1 MIVVVAQSTF
11 HKQRKISL
19 LYVFRKETS
28 FIVAAKSTK
37 KKSENTNVATLL
49 TATAKR
55 ESRLGDDRVVVVV
68 VVVVVVFIGG
78 SGQYYDQHHRLVS
91 IFAHRSNKQCVRSK
105 TNFDE
110 NVCDVEREFTSSCR
124 RWGRR
129 E

>member
-19 LYVFRKETS
+19 YVFGKETS
-28 FIVAAKSTK
+28 FLVAAKSTK

-68 VVVVVVFIGG
+68 VVVFIGG
-78 SGQYYDQHHRLVS
+78 SVQYYDQHHRLVS

-124 RWGRR
+124 RWGGR

>member
-19 LYVFRKETS
+19 YVFGKETS
-28 FIVAAKSTK
+28 FLVAAKSTK

-78 SGQYYDQHHRLVS
+78 SGEYNQHHGLVS
-91 IFAHRSNKQCVRSK
+91 IFAHRSNKHCVRSK

-124 RWGRR
+124 RQGRR